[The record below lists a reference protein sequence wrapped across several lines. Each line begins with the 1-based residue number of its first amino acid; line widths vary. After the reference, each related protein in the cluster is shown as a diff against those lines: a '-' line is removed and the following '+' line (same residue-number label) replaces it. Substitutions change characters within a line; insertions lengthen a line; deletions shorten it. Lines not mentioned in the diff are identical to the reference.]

1 MGTLGPLSDRV
12 TDPAPLRLP
21 GKSQASEALAP
32 TRSSG
37 EQGRP
42 GSSFRK
48 HSGLTQNPES
58 DMQQWWREP
67 PPHPLATLPSSS
79 VSLLSGEAGWAWE
92 GRQSSPVGS
101 VSLTAVL

>member
-12 TDPAPLRLP
+12 TDPAPLHLP

-48 HSGLTQNPES
+48 RSGLTQNPES
-58 DMQQWWREP
+58 DMQQ
-67 PPHPLATLPSSS
+67 
-79 VSLLSGEAGWAWE
+79 
-92 GRQSSPVGS
+92 
-101 VSLTAVL
+101 